1 MIIGCDLIVQLCL
14 TNNFKLQILQ
24 WDGAKEPM
32 KKPRGLIGKPDLNKR
47 KMRKVIMQTV
57 EPASTIE
64 ATDILVKI
72 IDSIYVNEN
81 FTQIA
86 DNVTHMDS
94 EDRTQLL
101 ELLKYFE
108 DLCDITLGDFY
119 TDPVELDLNSAS
131 KPFNGK
137 NYPVNIINKG
147 NFRKELER
155 LVEIEV
161 LTTST
166 T

>member
-1 MIIGCDLIVQLCL
+1 MCEVLIH
-14 TNNFKLQILQ
+14 NS
-24 WDGAKEPM
+24 E
-32 KKPRGLIGKPDLNKR
+32 
-47 KMRKVIMQTV
+47 TV
-57 EPASTIE
+57 STIE

>member
-1 MIIGCDLIVQLCL
+1 
-14 TNNFKLQILQ
+14 
-24 WDGAKEPM
+24 
-32 KKPRGLIGKPDLNKR
+32 
-47 KMRKVIMQTV
+47 MRKVIMQTV

-72 IDSIYVNEN
+72 VDSIYANEN

-86 DNVTHMDS
+86 DSVIHMDS

-137 NYPVNIINKG
+137 NYPVNIINKE